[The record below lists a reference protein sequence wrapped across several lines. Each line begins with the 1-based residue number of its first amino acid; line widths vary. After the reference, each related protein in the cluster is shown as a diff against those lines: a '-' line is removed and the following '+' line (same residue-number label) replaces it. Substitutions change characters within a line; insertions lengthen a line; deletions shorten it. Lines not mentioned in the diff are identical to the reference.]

1 VRPVCRN
8 DFTCALALG
17 LGPVDLTTTSPFCRS
32 ALASELVTLEQL
44 QEAQELLR
52 RQRRSSPSV
61 GDPTDEHLAAQLV
74 AMGRINRWQAEQLLA
89 GRTKFRLGPYQIIDS
104 IGQGGMGQVFKAEHT
119 LMGRVVAVK
128 VLPRSR
134 ATPDAIQGFTREIRA
149 AAQLD
154 HENLVRAY
162 DAGHDGNVYFLVTEY
177 VPGADLRRLIRKYG
191 RLSLQ
196 QSATIISQVARGLE
210 HAHQR
215 GLVHRDV
222 KPGNVLVT
230 PAGRAKLS
238 DLGLAGFHEDLG
250 SGDPRAGKIVGTA
263 DYLSPEQIIAP
274 RTVTSASD
282 IYSLGCTLYYAV
294 TGKVPFPGGNT
305 RDKLRRH
312 CEDTPLNPRRF
323 NPELDDEYLTVLCDM
338 MEKHPARRIATA
350 AEVIE
355 RLAAWYSEESVV
367 ALQGAPPRSDW
378 KPSSMVRQRSA
389 NEFDLADTAPDEH
402 EFPELSPAYHSSP
415 SQLSQ
420 PTVPVA
426 SALEETLPVD
436 AVPIRRRRRWRV
448 DFDTRTLYWSLF
460 GIAALA
466 LALLLALLAGV

>member
-1 VRPVCRN
+1 
-8 DFTCALALG
+8 
-17 LGPVDLTTTSPFCRS
+17 
-32 ALASELVTLEQL
+32 
-44 QEAQELLR
+44 
-52 RQRRSSPSV
+52 
-61 GDPTDEHLAAQLV
+61 
-74 AMGRINRWQAEQLLA
+74 
-89 GRTKFRLGPYQIIDS
+89 
-104 IGQGGMGQVFKAEHT
+104 
-119 LMGRVVAVK
+119 

-149 AAQLD
+149 SAQLD

-162 DAGHDGNVYFLVTEY
+162 DAGHDGNVYFLVCEY
-177 VPGADLRRLIRKYG
+177 VPGADLRRLIRRYG
-191 RLSLQ
+191 RLTLQ

-230 PAGRAKLS
+230 PAGKAKLS

-250 SGDPRAGKIVGTA
+250 SSDPRAGKIVGTA

-323 NPELDDEYLTVLCDM
+323 NPELDDEYLAVLCDM
-338 MEKHPARRIATA
+338 MEKHPARRIPTA
-350 AEVIE
+350 AQVIE
-355 RLAAWYSEESVV
+355 RLAPWYSEDAV
-367 ALQGAPPRSDW
+367 ASLQGSPPRNDW
-378 KPSSMVRQRSA
+378 KPSAMVRQRPA
-389 NEFDLADTAPDEH
+389 NEFDLADTAPDDH

-436 AVPIRRRRRWRV
+436 GQGLILRRRRRV
-448 DFDTRTLYWSLF
+448 NFDTRTLYWSLF
-460 GIAALA
+460 GIASLA
-466 LALLLALLAGV
+466 LALLLAILTGI

>member
-1 VRPVCRN
+1 MDLSTSSQLCRN
-8 DFTCALALG
+8 
-17 LGPVDLTTTSPFCRS
+17 
-32 ALASELVTLEQL
+32 ALASELVSLEQL
-44 QEAQELLR
+44 QEAQELLQ
-52 RQRRSSPSV
+52 RQRRNSASS
-61 GDPTDEHLAAQLV
+61 GEPTDEHLAAQLV
-74 AMGRINRWQAEQLLA
+74 ALGRINRWQAEQLLA
-89 GRTKFRLGPYQIIDS
+89 GRSKFRLGPYQIIDS

-119 LMGRVVAVK
+119 MMGRVVAVK

-134 ATPDAIQGFTREIRA
+134 ATPEAIQGFTREIRA
-149 AAQLD
+149 SAQLD
-154 HENLVRAY
+154 HENLVRAF
-162 DAGHDGNVYFLVTEY
+162 DAGHDGNVYFLVCEY
-177 VPGADLRRLIRKYG
+177 VPGADLRRLIRRYG
-191 RLSLQ
+191 RLTLQ

-230 PAGRAKLS
+230 PAGKAKLS

-250 SGDPRAGKIVGTA
+250 SSDPRAGKIVGTA

-323 NPELDDEYLTVLCDM
+323 NPELDDEYLAVLCDM
-338 MEKHPARRIATA
+338 MEKHPARRIPTA
-350 AEVIE
+350 EQVIE
-355 RLAAWYSEESVV
+355 RLAPWYSEDAV
-367 ALQGAPPRSDW
+367 AGLQGSPPRSDW
-378 KPSSMVRQRSA
+378 KPSAMVRQRPA

-426 SALEETLPVD
+426 SALEETLPVEGG
-436 AVPIRRRRRWRV
+436 PTLLRRRRRLN
-448 DFDTRTLYWSLF
+448 FDTRTLYWSLF
-460 GIAALA
+460 GIASLA
-466 LALLLALLAGV
+466 LALLLAIMAGV